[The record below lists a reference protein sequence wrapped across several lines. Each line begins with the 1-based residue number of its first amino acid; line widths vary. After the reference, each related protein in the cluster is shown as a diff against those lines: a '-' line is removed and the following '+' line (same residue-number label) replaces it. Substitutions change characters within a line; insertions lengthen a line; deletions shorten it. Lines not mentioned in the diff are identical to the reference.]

1 MGQKENS
8 CMREV
13 CLWVIRVLSWL
24 SKAGKPGW
32 EAMEW
37 REAW

>member
-13 CLWVIRVLSWL
+13 RLEVMSCLSLWSNL
-24 SKAGKPGW
+24 GKSGCV
-32 EAMEW
+32 EMEW
-37 REAW
+37 SESW